1 MLIQSN
7 QSTCVDL
14 HHYQKYLYV
23 LQYLYHLSLKI
34 YNIIFYIWCENR
46 QVYINFQ
53 ENFKL
58 EKHKLK
64 KEISCLWNDALIVA
78 PWLK

>member
-1 MLIQSN
+1 MFN
-7 QSTCVDL
+7 
-14 HHYQKYLYV
+14 
-23 LQYLYHLSLKI
+23 
-34 YNIIFYIWCENR
+34 
-46 QVYINFQ
+46 QVYVKFQ

-58 EKHKLK
+58 FYLEKYKLK